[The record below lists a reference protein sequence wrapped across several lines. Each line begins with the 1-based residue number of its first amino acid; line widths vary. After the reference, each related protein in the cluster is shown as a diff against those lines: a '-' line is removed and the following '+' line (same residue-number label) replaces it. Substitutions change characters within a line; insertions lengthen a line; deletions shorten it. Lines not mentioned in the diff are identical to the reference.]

1 MGSLLVSPHEVPDT
15 AELREYMK
23 KAESPT
29 ASFDRLKVLIYGKP
43 KRGKTRF
50 LGTWPNIL
58 ILEFDPEG
66 AGVLAGVEN
75 FRGKVVNVTSWEDV
89 RMWYW
94 ILARAKH
101 KFQAVAWDTVS
112 MAQEIALRSV
122 LQEKA
127 EKKDGKD
134 PYHAEPNDY
143 GRSARLLRTWIG
155 MYANLP
161 MHFLLTAHE
170 REGESP
176 DEATGDDIAVW
187 LVPDLQKSVAGFV
200 QGLVGAIGYA
210 YRTVDKE
217 TKQKHFK
224 IAFERKHTNAE
235 DRHGILPRVLEPAT
249 YDEMMKYVK
258 EYVKE
263 AV

>member
-1 MGSLLVSPHEVPDT
+1 MGTLLTSPHEVPST
-15 AELREYMK
+15 EEMKEYMG
-23 KAESPT
+23 KATSPE
-29 ASFDRLKVLIYGKP
+29 AAMDYLKVLVYGKP

-58 ILEFDPEG
+58 ILDFDHG
-66 AGVLAGVEN
+66 AGVLARAEGFKGKIVRVE
-75 FRGKVVNVTSWEDV
+75 SWEDV

-101 KFQAVAWDTVS
+101 RFQAVAWDTGT

-127 EKKDGKD
+127 EKHGDGKD
-134 PYHAEPNDY
+134 PYHAEQNDY

-155 MYANLP
+155 MYVSLP
-161 MHFLLTAHE
+161 MHFLITAHE
-170 REGESP
+170 REGEAP
-176 DEATGDDIAVW
+176 DEATGDEMTVW
-187 LVPDLQKSVAGFV
+187 MVPDFQAAVRGYV

-217 TKQKHFK
+217 TKQKQFK
-224 IAFERKHTNAE
+224 IAFERKSTNAE
-235 DRHGILPRVLEPAT
+235 DRYGLLPRVLDPPT
-249 YDEMMKYVK
+249 YENMMRYYKGEK
-258 EYVKE
+258 
-263 AV
+263 